1 MGGKGGGGSTGWAR
15 KESKKIIP
23 PHADSSNFQNMM
35 ELFQLSTSW
44 KINFFQKCYHNL
56 LK

>member
-1 MGGKGGGGSTGWAR
+1 LGGGGSTSWAR
-15 KESKKIIP
+15 KESKKIIS
-23 PHADSSNFQNMM
+23 PHAVRSNFQNMM